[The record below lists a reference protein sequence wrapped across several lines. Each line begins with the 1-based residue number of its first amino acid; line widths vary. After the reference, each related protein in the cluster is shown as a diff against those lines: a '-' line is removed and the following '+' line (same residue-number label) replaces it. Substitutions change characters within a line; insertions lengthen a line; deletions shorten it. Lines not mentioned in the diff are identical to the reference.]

1 MKRMH
6 IRAMLAL
13 CLVFVMV
20 FSGSVSAQSGY
31 QVLIHNIDATPIEGQ
46 VAYTTRIFLSALD
59 SDGTPIFGL
68 TEQNFSL
75 NEDSKKVDIESLVPV
90 TNEAIHVVLV
100 MDASGS
106 MTGQTII
113 DAKNAASGFL
123 QSLGDD
129 DYSAV
134 ISFTDSVRTHSTF
147 TSDHKV
153 SSNAVQQI
161 NSIYMAGT
169 CLYDAA
175 YEAIELAST
184 APSGRRAIIL
194 FTDGVDEKGN
204 GEKCSVHA
212 LDDVISLGKTTAI
225 PVYTLGMGYRID
237 SKELQ
242 RLSSTTGGTFLASR
256 DSSEL
261 ESMFIKLLD
270 QLNNQYVITYI
281 SRSAP
286 GPHTLTV
293 GLNYHEEV
301 EQTTV
306 NFNLPQLPT
315 TIVFNSP
322 ADGETL
328 KNKVTLKV
336 KILTQGEAV
345 ASIEFAVNGV
355 IVGKDIS
362 EPYEFELDTSLEFP
376 GNALI
381 EAVAMGK
388 DGSELARTSV
398 NVVIEEPEI
407 GQETGEGEIVGEG
420 IAPIDTELSGITKLV
435 TSKLFPIYL
444 SAAVVVVALSIFL
457 IVKSRKKK
465 KTDSV
470 EDGDDF
476 VIKKPMQQEGMTI
489 DELDIRKLQKL
500 TDNQAIA
507 TLTIQFSDDPASIGQ
522 QFRISHLPVL
532 LGRSADADI
541 LFSSKDQA
549 ISRRHALLEEKAGKI
564 FLSDQGS
571 KYGTYLNDKPVGGIP
586 LEISDADVIRL
597 GSRTKLVYEVLQKP
611 AGDQEFTIDNIV
623 IEKPDEDTREANSGI
638 MK

>member
-134 ISFTDSVRTHSTF
+134 LSFSDSVITHSTF
-147 TSDHKV
+147 TSDHQV

-161 NSIYMAGT
+161 AAVNMAGT

-184 APSGRRAIIL
+184 TPSGRRAVIL
-194 FTDGVDEKGN
+194 FTDGVDETAKGD
-204 GEKCSVHA
+204 KCSVHI
-212 LDDVISLGKTTAI
+212 LDDVINLGKTTGI
-225 PVYTLGMGYRID
+225 PVFTLGMGNNIN

-242 RLSSTTGGTFLASR
+242 RISSTTGGAFLASR

-261 ESMFIKLLD
+261 DSVFTRLLD
-270 QLNNQYVITYI
+270 QLNSQYILTYI
-281 SRSAP
+281 SRNAP

-293 GLNYHEEV
+293 GLNYSDRV
-301 EQTTV
+301 DQTTA
-306 NFNLPQLPT
+306 NFNLPPLPT
-315 TIVFNSP
+315 AITFNSP
-322 ADGETL
+322 AEGETL
-328 KNKVTLKV
+328 KDKVNLKV

-345 ASIEFAVNGV
+345 ASVEFAVNGV

-362 EPYEFELDTSLEFP
+362 EPYEFSLDTALELP
-376 GNALI
+376 GNAVI
-381 EAVAMGK
+381 EAVAIGK
-388 DGSELARTSV
+388 DGSELARTAV
-398 NVVIEEPEI
+398 NVVIEETATGE
-407 GQETGEGEIVGEG
+407 ETGEGEAVVEVTKEIETEPAG
-420 IAPIDTELSGITKLV
+420 IAKLV

-476 VIKKPMQQEGMTI
+476 VVKKPMQQEGMTI

-507 TLTIQFSDDPASIGQ
+507 TLTVQFSDDPASIGQ
-522 QFRISHLPVL
+522 QFRIAHLPVL
-532 LGRSADADI
+532 LGRSAEADI

-564 FLSDQGS
+564 LLSDLGS
-571 KYGTYLNDKPVGGIP
+571 KYGTYLNERPVGGVPI
-586 LEISDADVIRL
+586 EVSDADVIRL
-597 GSRTKLVYEVLQKP
+597 GSRTKLVYEILQKVG
-611 AGDQEFTIDNIV
+611 GDQESTIDNII
-623 IEKPDEDTREANSGI
+623 IEKPDEDTREANSGVNI
-638 MK
+638 